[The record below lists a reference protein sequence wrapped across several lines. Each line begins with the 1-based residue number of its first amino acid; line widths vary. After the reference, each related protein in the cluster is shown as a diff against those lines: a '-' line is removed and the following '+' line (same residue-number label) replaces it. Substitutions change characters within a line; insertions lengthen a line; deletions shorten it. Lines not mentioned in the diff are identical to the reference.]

1 MQLKTSQSIMG
12 NLTCIHILKYLL
24 LPLNGI
30 NKPREPRKTD
40 RVDRCWPNA
49 KLDNKQNQLSY
60 LQQTHTCFLKQRES
74 VLEQTQI
81 NLRQVA
87 AHFSCKLPHCS
98 QTPAMH
104 RQNQTSIRISGMTP
118 CQKQLESS
126 ENYDVVACC
135 SQEGTQRS
143 VPGRY
148 VALYKAD
155 FNLLLQWC

>member
-1 MQLKTSQSIMG
+1 M
-12 NLTCIHILKYLL
+12 
-24 LPLNGI
+24 
-30 NKPREPRKTD
+30 
-40 RVDRCWPNA
+40 
-49 KLDNKQNQLSY
+49 
-60 LQQTHTCFLKQRES
+60 
-74 VLEQTQI
+74 LEQTQI

-143 VPGRY
+143 VPERY

>member
-1 MQLKTSQSIMG
+1 
-12 NLTCIHILKYLL
+12 
-24 LPLNGI
+24 
-30 NKPREPRKTD
+30 
-40 RVDRCWPNA
+40 
-49 KLDNKQNQLSY
+49 
-60 LQQTHTCFLKQRES
+60 
-74 VLEQTQI
+74 
-81 NLRQVA
+81 
-87 AHFSCKLPHCS
+87 
-98 QTPAMH
+98 
-104 RQNQTSIRISGMTP
+104 MTP